1 MASQAHQAIL
11 KQTILETVADELIAS
26 IKLFMPLIKPIVRP
40 ALLLRAWPHIPTA
53 HWCGTSVHWAPATQS
68 SLSTIHPI
76 PAVVVLPQA
85 YRKRTVRTLACPAW
99 LSTSDDGWG
108 ADFAISPSGSR
119 PTLVEIVD
127 DESMCAAPARM
138 GYANVGVIVRQ
149 IGVFVR
155 DRFGS

>member
-68 SLSTIHPI
+68 SLSPIHPKPDI
-76 PAVVVLPQA
+76 V
-85 YRKRTVRTLACPAW
+85 TLNLFQGPF
-99 LSTSDDGWG
+99 L
-108 ADFAISPSGSR
+108 GSR
-119 PTLVEIVD
+119 LRRREARWMLKRVQHDEVGRAMWCVGSSDYSNRRSNQFLVGWAGALTETGASSAWPGLAEASV
-127 DESMCAAPARM
+127 
-138 GYANVGVIVRQ
+138 
-149 IGVFVR
+149 
-155 DRFGS
+155 